1 MTDYDEFRDLMR
13 RWKVSIVEFGENSG
27 GIVIEPVY
35 PDGSGLSGTE
45 FIFNTD
51 KSFNTIRIDI
61 P

>member
-13 RWKVSIVEFGENSG
+13 RWKVPVMQSHIE
-27 GIVIEPVY
+27 GIGSLIEPIC